1 MDYKT
6 VYPCW
11 VIDEVKNGKVVFVLD
26 KLLMKVAVVNEM
38 RLDDVI
44 RITENGEE
52 NRYEFWHVEETKT
65 EETEENKDD

>member
-52 NRYEFWHVEETKT
+52 NRYEFWYVEETKT
-65 EETEENKDD
+65 EETEEEVNE

>member
-11 VIDEVKNGKVVFVLD
+11 VIDEVSNGKVVFVLD
-26 KLLMKVAVVNEM
+26 KLLLKVAVVNEM

-52 NRYEFWHVEETKT
+52 NRYVFWYVEETKT

>member
-26 KLLMKVAVVNEM
+26 KQFKRIAVVNEM
-38 RLDDVI
+38 SLQDVI
-44 RITENGEE
+44 RVTESEEE
-52 NRYEFWHVEETKT
+52 NRYAFWHVEETKT
-65 EETEENKDD
+65 EETEDEEDD